1 MTRRPHP
8 GFTTKDEDDVSL
20 ITAAM
25 THDSML
31 FFSNQGK
38 VYQTRVWDI
47 PEGQRTSKGKA
58 IINVLPLQ
66 PDEKVTAILSYNQ
79 QDAESMKSGCI
90 LMCTRMGTIKKTQL
104 SQFLSIRSS
113 GIIAINLDKND
124 ELLWT
129 KMTNNKMNI
138 ILATQMGQAITFK
151 ETDVRPTGRSSQ
163 GVIGI
168 RMGKD
173 DVVSSMDVFDP
184 SDKDK
189 TLLVLSENGIGKKTK
204 ITQFPVQKRGG
215 KGVKIANIDSR
226 TGPIAF
232 SSIVESDKDT
242 LVITSRKGN
251 VVKIPLKDIPK
262 LSRTAKGVIL
272 MRFNKNEDAV
282 VSATFL

>member
-1 MTRRPHP
+1 
-8 GFTTKDEDDVSL
+8 
-20 ITAAM
+20 
-25 THDSML
+25 
-31 FFSNQGK
+31 
-38 VYQTRVWDI
+38 
-47 PEGQRTSKGKA
+47 
-58 IINVLPLQ
+58 
-66 PDEKVTAILSYNQ
+66 
-79 QDAESMKSGCI
+79 
-90 LMCTRMGTIKKTQL
+90 MGTIKKTQL